1 MSSDNSDKHQDKTA
15 LIDELKASIEELLCS
30 DKLSEEEKITVI
42 AEARKI
48 INDGNLE
55 VVQ

>member
-30 DKLSEEEKITVI
+30 DQLSEEEKMAVI
-42 AEARKI
+42 AEARTI
-48 INDGNLE
+48 INEGNTE